1 MNIRLITQV
10 IIVTFV
16 FFYLPTDIFALTTD
30 EMLRLKR
37 ASIPENIIVLMV
49 DNDYKDA
56 DKIIKLKEAGFKE
69 ENIIAIIK
77 GEVKNK
83 ATVEKIN
90 FETTGRVK
98 ILWYLMY
105 REKPV
110 LQNSQVEDHATIS
123 LVDDG
128 IVKLEWKE
136 ETGLGLLD
144 ALKKK
149 AFKSPFYWVIN
160 KEDSLGP
167 GTEGYSLALKSAL
180 NHTGKP
186 DTDGSHYWLVSFEP
200 NDVKIAEHINGVLQS
215 LK

>member
-1 MNIRLITQV
+1 MNSRILSIG
-10 IIVTFV
+10 ILLAA
-16 FFYLPTDIFALTTD
+16 FFCAADSFALTTD
-30 EMLRLKR
+30 DMLRLKK
-37 ASIPENIIVLMV
+37 AGIPEDIIVLMV

-56 DKIIKLKEAGFKE
+56 DKIIKLKEAGFKD

-105 REKPV
+105 RDKPV
-110 LQNSQVEDHATIS
+110 LQNSQAEDHAKIS

-136 ETGLGLLD
+136 ETELGLLD

-160 KEDSLGP
+160 KEDTLESGK
-167 GTEGYSLALKSAL
+167 EGYSFALKSTL
-180 NHTGKP
+180 NHSGKP
-186 DTDGSHYWLVSFEP
+186 DTDGSHYWLVYFEP
-200 NDVKIAEHINGVLQS
+200 SGAKIADSIKAVLQS

>member
-1 MNIRLITQV
+1 MNIRRLIQV
-10 IIVTFV
+10 IILFV
-16 FFYLPTDIFALTTD
+16 ISFSVPADLFALTTD
-30 EMLRLKR
+30 DMLRLKK
-37 ASIPENIIVLMV
+37 AGIPEDVIVLMV
-49 DNDYKDA
+49 DNGYKDA
-56 DKIIKLKEAGFKE
+56 DKIIKLKEAGFKD
-69 ENIIAIIK
+69 ENIITIIK

-90 FETTGRVK
+90 FETAARVK

-110 LQNSQVEDHATIS
+110 LQNSQVEDHVKIS

-136 ETGLGLLD
+136 ETGLGMLD

-160 KEDSLGP
+160 KEDSLEP
-167 GTEGYSLALKSAL
+167 GKEGYSLSLKSAL

-186 DTDGSHYWLVSFEP
+186 DTDGSHYWLVYFEP
-200 NDVKIAEHINGVLQS
+200 NDVKIADHIKGVLQS